1 MEPEPPSLSEPACG
15 ASRPPV
21 EGLRVSLPTPTGLFQ
36 VAEKMERRTCAL
48 CPKDLEYSVL
58 YFAQSG
64 NIAAHENCLLYSS
77 ALVECED
84 HESHNGDRSFDVE
97 SVKKEIYRGR
107 KLTCR
112 FCRQKGA
119 TVGCEVKSCSKSY
132 HFFCAKSDHAVLQTD
147 GSRGIYK
154 VFCQQH
160 APKGGFQNDNF
171 SGVKRKKM
179 KKCLSTDI
187 CVQTPAEMTVN
198 RFLKQL
204 RKMDGTHTD
213 AVMKVSFLKKC
224 KEAGLLNDLFEAI
237 LDKLHSI
244 HERLMDETASESDY
258 EEIGT
263 SLFDCTLFEDTF
275 FDFQAAI
282 ENEIHQ
288 SEERRR
294 QLKEEIELLQDL
306 KQTLCSVQRNRDTAV
321 TSESSYKFPKPESQA
336 QLQAGREDTHSNQ

>member
-1 MEPEPPSLSEPACG
+1 MDLESPSRTESEYWSESASG
-15 ASRPPV
+15 ASRAAV
-21 EGLRVSLPTPTGLFQ
+21 EDLPYSFPHPT
-36 VAEKMERRTCAL
+36 EKMEKRTCAL

-58 YFAQSG
+58 YFAQSE

-107 KLTCR
+107 KLTCK
-112 FCRQKGA
+112 FCHKKGA
-119 TVGCEVKSCSKSY
+119 TVGCDIKACSKNY

-147 GSRGIYK
+147 GSQGIYK
-154 VFCQQH
+154 VFCRQH
-160 APKGGFQNDNF
+160 AALRGIQNDKL
-171 SGVKRKKM
+171 SGVKRKRM
-179 KKCLSTDI
+179 KNCLSSNI
-187 CVQTPAEMTVN
+187 CVQTPAEMTIN

-204 RKMDGTHTD
+204 KKKDETHTD
-213 AVMKVSFLKKC
+213 AAVKVAFLKKC

-237 LDKLHSI
+237 LDKLHLI
-244 HERLMDETASESDY
+244 QERLMDETTSESDY

-282 ENEIHQ
+282 EDKIHQ
-288 SEERRR
+288 SEESLQ
-294 QLKEEIELLQDL
+294 QLKEETELLQDL
-306 KQTLCSVQRNRDTAV
+306 KQNLCSIQRNRNLRSSSTAI
-321 TSESSYKFPKPESQA
+321 SSQSSYKFPKSGKQA
-336 QLQAGREDTHSNQ
+336 